1 MMIKKIESEHTT
13 EGQSGDEQVSQSTAT
28 LLRASVFAVVL
39 ALIVLIGA
47 ILPAEY
53 GIDLTGIGKAAG
65 LLSLAN
71 VSENANV
78 EKSVSI
84 EKQDTG
90 LQDDRI
96 DITVPAGG
104 GLEYKLY
111 MAKGETMR
119 YAWSSDEGELF
130 FDFHG
135 EPEGDASGY
144 FESYT
149 VSTADKVSGS
159 FTASF
164 NGSHGWYW
172 ENSSYAPLVITLRTE
187 GKYKVIGLK

>member
-1 MMIKKIESEHTT
+1 MTKKIVPEHVVDTQD
-13 EGQSGDEQVSQSTAT
+13 GHEQAPQSTVT
-28 LLRASVFAVVL
+28 LLKACAFAIVL
-39 ALIVLIGA
+39 ALIVLVGA

-53 GIDLTGIGKAAG
+53 GIDPTGIGKAAG
-65 LLSLAN
+65 LLPLAN
-71 VSENANV
+71 VSESTNAEV
-78 EKSVSI
+78 SVSK
-84 EKQDTG
+84 EEGTG
-90 LQDDRI
+90 LKEDRI
-96 DITVPAGG
+96 DITVPAGD

-119 YAWSSDEGELF
+119 YAWSSGEGELF

-135 EPEGDASGY
+135 EPEGDTSGY

-172 ENSSYAPLVITLRTE
+172 ENNSYAPLTITLKTE
-187 GKYKVIGLK
+187 GQYKTIGLK

>member
-1 MMIKKIESEHTT
+1 MTKKITPEHAVDT
-13 EGQSGDEQVSQSTAT
+13 QNRHEQAPPSTAT
-28 LLRASVFAVVL
+28 LLKACAFAIVL
-39 ALIVLIGA
+39 ALMVLVGA

-65 LLSLAN
+65 LLPLAN
-71 VSENANV
+71 VLEDTSAEA
-78 EKSVSI
+78 SVAI
-84 EKQDTG
+84 GKQDVS
-90 LQDDRI
+90 LHKDRI
-96 DITVPAGG
+96 EITIPAGD

-119 YAWSSDEGELF
+119 YTWSSDEGELF

-135 EPEGDASGY
+135 EPEGDTSGY

-149 VSTADKVSGS
+149 VSTADKVRGS

-164 NGSHGWYW
+164 SGLHGWYW
-172 ENSSYAPLVITLRTE
+172 ENQSYAPLVITLRTE
-187 GKYKVIGLK
+187 GNYKVIGLK

>member
-1 MMIKKIESEHTT
+1 MIKKVAPEHAVDTQNGHELTPPTT
-13 EGQSGDEQVSQSTAT
+13 AA
-28 LLRASVFAVVL
+28 LLKACAFAIVL
-39 ALIVLIGA
+39 ALIVLVGA

-53 GIDLTGIGKAAG
+53 GIDPTGIGKATG

-71 VSENANV
+71 VSKNTSTEAPPT
-78 EKSVSI
+78 I
-84 EKQDTG
+84 EKQG
-90 LQDDRI
+90 IGAHKDRI
-96 DITVPAGG
+96 DITIPAGD

-119 YAWSSDEGELF
+119 YTWSSDEGELF

-135 EPEGDASGY
+135 EPEGDTSGY

-159 FTASF
+159 LTASF

-172 ENSSYAPLVITLRTE
+172 ENQSYAPLVITLTTE
-187 GKYKVIGLK
+187 GTYRVIGRK

>member
-1 MMIKKIESEHTT
+1 MKKKIAPDHAVDTHN
-13 EGQSGDEQVSQSTAT
+13 GYEQAPQSTAS
-28 LLRASVFAVVL
+28 LLKASAFAIVL
-39 ALIVLIGA
+39 ALIVLVGA

-53 GIDLTGIGKAAG
+53 GIDPTGIGKAAG
-65 LLSLAN
+65 LLPLAN
-71 VSENANV
+71 ASESTSAEANV
-78 EKSVSI
+78 VI
-84 EKQDTG
+84 EKQDVG
-90 LQDDRI
+90 LQKDRI
-96 DITVPAGG
+96 DITIPAGD
-104 GLEYKLY
+104 GLEYKVY

-119 YAWSSDEGELF
+119 YIWSSDEGELF

-135 EPEGDASGY
+135 EPEGDTSGY

-149 VSTADKVSGS
+149 VSTADKVRGS

-172 ENSSYAPLVITLRTE
+172 ENQSYAPVLITLRTE

>member
-1 MMIKKIESEHTT
+1 MTKKIVPEHVVDTQN
-13 EGQSGDEQVSQSTAT
+13 GHEQAPQSTVT
-28 LLRASVFAVVL
+28 LLKASAFAIVL
-39 ALIVLIGA
+39 ALIVLVGA

-53 GIDLTGIGKAAG
+53 GIDPTGIGKAAG
-65 LLSLAN
+65 LLPLAN
-71 VSENANV
+71 VSESTNV
-78 EKSVSI
+78 EVSVSK
-84 EKQDTG
+84 EEGAG
-90 LQDDRI
+90 LKEDRI
-96 DITVPAGG
+96 DITVPAGD

-119 YAWSSDEGELF
+119 YAWSSGEGELF

-135 EPEGDASGY
+135 EPEGDTSGY

-172 ENSSYAPLVITLRTE
+172 ENNSYAPLIITLKTE
-187 GKYKVIGLK
+187 GQYKTIGLK